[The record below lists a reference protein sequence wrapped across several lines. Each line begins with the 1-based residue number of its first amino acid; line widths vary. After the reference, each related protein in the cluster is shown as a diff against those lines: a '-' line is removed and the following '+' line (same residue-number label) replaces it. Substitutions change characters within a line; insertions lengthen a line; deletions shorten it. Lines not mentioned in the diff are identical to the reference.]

1 MSASTGPVIPAN
13 ALLAAIDRAAPGM
26 LREQCVEVELRRGQ
40 VLAEPGQP
48 IGSIYFPHDA
58 VISLTVSMAAGA
70 MAEAATV
77 GREGMTGYSAAFGE
91 RAAFARSVVQ
101 VAGSADRLPLDA
113 FTAAFDADRRVRQIS
128 LSYTQAL
135 LGQILQSVACG
146 TLHTAEQR
154 LARWLL
160 MLQDRAGGD
169 RLNLTQEFLAAM
181 LGVRRATVSA
191 AVQALRHRSIVEQ
204 ERGVILIQRRHA
216 LQDVACECYGI
227 VRAYYERVLPK
238 IYPAASATVQTG
250 A

>member
-13 ALLAAIDRAAPGM
+13 AILAAIDRATPGM

-113 FTAAFDADRRVRQIS
+113 FTAAFAADRRVRS
-128 LSYTQAL
+128 
-135 LGQILQSVACG
+135 ACA
-146 TLHTAEQR
+146 TPR
-154 LARWLL
+154 RCSAR
-160 MLQDRAGGD
+160 
-169 RLNLTQEFLAAM
+169 
-181 LGVRRATVSA
+181 SCS
-191 AVQALRHRSIVEQ
+191 RS
-204 ERGVILIQRRHA
+204 
-216 LQDVACECYGI
+216 
-227 VRAYYERVLPK
+227 
-238 IYPAASATVQTG
+238 PAARCTRPSSASPAG
-250 A
+250 C

>member
-1 MSASTGPVIPAN
+1 MSASTGHVAPAN
-13 ALLAAIDRAAPGM
+13 ALLAAIDRSAPGM
-26 LREQCVEVELRRGQ
+26 LREQCVEVTLRRGQ

-48 IGSIYFPHDA
+48 IGSVYFPHDA
-58 VISLTVSMAAGA
+58 VISLTISMTAGV

-91 RAAFARSVVQ
+91 RAAFARSIVQ
-101 VAGSADRLPLDA
+101 VSGTADKLPLDTFA
-113 FTAAFDADRRVRQIS
+113 AAFDADRQVRQIS
-128 LSYTQAL
+128 LCYTQAL

-160 MLQDRAGGD
+160 MLQDRAGSD
-169 RLNLTQEFLAAM
+169 RLNLTQEFLAGM

-191 AVQALRHRSIVEQ
+191 TLQGLRRRSIVEQ
-204 ERGVILIQRRHA
+204 ERGVIRIQRRRT
-216 LQDVACECYGI
+216 LEGVSCECYGI
-227 VRAYYERVLPK
+227 VRAYYDRVLPK
-238 IYPAASATVQTG
+238 IYPAMSATVQTG